1 VLESPASEIEL
12 LERAVNIAGK
22 TLQHIAN
29 LHNMPVPDK
38 LLRAKGWVGELIEI
52 SLGATAGSLP
62 EPDFQ
67 NIGVELKTLPLNR
80 NQQPKESTYVCTVS
94 LTENE
99 GKNWGTSLVKKK
111 LSRVLW
117 VPIEADPAIP
127 LAERRV
133 GSAILWSPT
142 AKQEGILRN
151 DWEEL
156 MDMIVMGKLD
166 QLTALHGQYLQI
178 RPKAANA
185 KALRSGIDEQGDK
198 IMTLPRGFY
207 LRTFFTRQIIS
218 NT

>member
-1 VLESPASEIEL
+1 VLESPASEAEL
-12 LERAVNIAGK
+12 LERAENIAGK

-29 LHNMPVPDK
+29 LHNIPVPDN
-38 LLRAKGWVGELIEI
+38 LLRSKGWIGELIEI

-67 NIGVELKTLPLNR
+67 SIGVELKTLPLNI

-94 LTENE
+94 LTENK
-99 GKNWGTSLVKKK
+99 GTNWDTSLVKKK

-117 VPIEADPAIP
+117 IPVEADPAIP

-151 DWEEL
+151 DWQEL
-156 MDMIVMGKLD
+156 MDMIDMGRLD
-166 QLTALHGQYLQI
+166 QLTAQHGQYLQI

-185 KALRSGIDEQGDK
+185 KALRSGIDEQGEK

-207 LRTFFTRQIIS
+207 LRTSFTRQIIS